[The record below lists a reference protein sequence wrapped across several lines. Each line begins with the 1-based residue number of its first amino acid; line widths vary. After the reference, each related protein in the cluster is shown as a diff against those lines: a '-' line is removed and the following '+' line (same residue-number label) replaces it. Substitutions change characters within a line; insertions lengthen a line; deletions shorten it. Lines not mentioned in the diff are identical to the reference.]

1 MKEKSAGVAG
11 TNRLMELVEQGK
23 IDVRDAVAI
32 SEQMQKSIL
41 KGVSAAAAAQPEGP
55 QRSWTQN
62 FINGFIQTAGNLS
75 VGGLAG
81 LISEKPFR
89 DVDVF
94 DYVDKSEK
102 VDLFEGAEKG
112 AKEGGAKSGGY

>member
-41 KGVSAAAAAQPEGP
+41 KMVIMEVKVQK
-55 QRSWTQN
+55 
-62 FINGFIQTAGNLS
+62 
-75 VGGLAG
+75 
-81 LISEKPFR
+81 LIKQ
-89 DVDVF
+89 
-94 DYVDKSEK
+94 
-102 VDLFEGAEKG
+102 L
-112 AKEGGAKSGGY
+112 